1 MEKLNNY
8 VNTLFEIAIDYSLQV
23 DSVEVKSVT
32 DSEMNDLLVK
42 GYEKRP
48 FVSKDEKIETSNY
61 HPEIFIIGIP
71 HIIYLNEQNDLELN
85 LLSVAHGLAH
95 ADFVNRNVFLKELH
109 TYKHQIDTEFI
120 PFLND
125 VLQIEG
131 KERVNQLFQQLSPIS
146 LYTSSPIHQS
156 IFQMESRWY
165 EHFLTEAVVKELNRN
180 EFTNVALYETIIDR
194 SKKLTGWEKDFAL
207 FLSVEAVYFY
217 GIKKTKLMNE
227 GWASYWQMEL
237 LKQLQL
243 KREEKFKLA
252 LLEANM
258 HRKAEQGMNMY
269 SLGKRLWEQVP
280 KQRLFEVSEEN
291 CDVTFLHHFYNES
304 VHHEEQIS
312 SIRQTNTGEKIIAT
326 EYESVKDELLQFYL
340 FDKPLLSLND
350 GLTKRSGYLTIQYV
364 NEPYQIRPDDLM
376 SFKQRISDLLN
387 EKIYIKPMGAIL

>member
-85 LLSVAHGLAH
+85 LLAVAHGVAH

-131 KERVNQLFQQLSPIS
+131 KERVNQLFQQLS
-146 LYTSSPIHQS
+146 
-156 IFQMESRWY
+156 R
-165 EHFLTEAVVKELNRN
+165 
-180 EFTNVALYETIIDR
+180 
-194 SKKLTGWEKDFAL
+194 
-207 FLSVEAVYFY
+207 
-217 GIKKTKLMNE
+217 
-227 GWASYWQMEL
+227 
-237 LKQLQL
+237 
-243 KREEKFKLA
+243 
-252 LLEANM
+252 
-258 HRKAEQGMNMY
+258 
-269 SLGKRLWEQVP
+269 
-280 KQRLFEVSEEN
+280 SEERR
-291 CDVTFLHHFYNES
+291 V
-304 VHHEEQIS
+304 
-312 SIRQTNTGEKIIAT
+312 G
-326 EYESVKDELLQFYL
+326 
-340 FDKPLLSLND
+340 
-350 GLTKRSGYLTIQYV
+350 
-364 NEPYQIRPDDLM
+364 
-376 SFKQRISDLLN
+376 
-387 EKIYIKPMGAIL
+387 